1 MIIPEAA
8 FAADGDDPPADPETG
23 EQTEEP
29 ASGELTVEDSYG
41 ALKLADAYD
50 RRAIVLPESMQP
62 VPSADDPEKM
72 IDQVTFSKPKYG
84 EGLLLTGK
92 AGVLKSGR
100 IGLNAALDFTGNP
113 VGRVSVNG
121 LRERGVT
128 VTVHVYLDDQEDPVA
143 SFNLKSTMGKK
154 DWANAGDRTK
164 DVYGLG
170 LTGQHRVSFSFEISG
185 VKDTKKTSILLR
197 FIEFSESSIP
207 VLYFNIDESLGT
219 IGAMNGSSD
228 HSVECYGTV
237 DLQVPEGFAGDYDGG
252 AQTSL
257 NGLEI
262 EYLRGR
268 GNSTWDTDKKP
279 YKLKLKKKKDLF
291 GMGENKHWILLA
303 NRYDNSLIRNRMTY
317 WLGAQMGLDY
327 TPQCVPVDV
336 VMNGEYYGSY
346 LLCEQIRI
354 GDSRVAIDDLEADE
368 DSMKA
373 TELPFI
379 SGGYLLSMSPYG
391 DEDKAN
397 IFETKKGVSM
407 FIESPSFED
416 FDNDTQ
422 RQYIIAFI
430 QATEN
435 TIFSPGFRSGDV
447 RYTDL
452 LDLDAAAKYWW
463 IQEFSANGDAYGSGS
478 TFLYKTR
485 DKEGED
491 GAPGESGK
499 LFWGPLW
506 DFDYVAWGDLDY
518 SGDSPGGFENTSM
531 PWFDR
536 MKADP
541 AFAEKQLAY
550 WTGKDGEKQV
560 PSLNALLT
568 EIVKDGGLLDQYY
581 EQTKTSWKYD
591 HEKWGAY
598 GEGWGDEYAGETDDT
613 PAQAAET
620 RTYKEEVDQLRNW
633 IIGRQDNVN
642 QEINSLKPEIVTVTF
657 KVGNKTLDSIP
668 VRKGSYIEE
677 FPEAPAKKGYV
688 FRGWKSKQY
697 GIISEGDE
705 IDDNMVLTAYY
716 IKESQAIRA
725 KNLFFQ
731 PYNIYRPLEGMYGED
746 DYYPDYSVMP
756 YDSDET
762 QIRWSSSDP
771 SVATV
776 NNEGTVSFKKTGKV
790 KITGKVGSVSNS
802 YMLHIYDPKT
812 TEIRGA
818 DEISFNKKS
827 LTLSVNEYAQIRAAF
842 KPQPCDGGSLT
853 WVSLDEDI
861 ATVDSIGVV
870 TGISA
875 GKTVIVAF
883 DIDTGMYQTC
893 KVTVAS
899 NTPAKLTAPK
909 LKLTPNYGKNQ
920 IKASWS
926 KAKGAK
932 SYKVAYRKAGAKKWK
947 TLKTK
952 KTSVAVKKLKKG
964 SIYMFRAQTVG
975 KSKSSKW
982 SKQKTLYFSEVNAKV
997 KAGKKKVTVKWKK
1010 DKKAN
1015 GYQIRYSYSS
1025 NMNKAKTIN
1034 VKKSHKKYKIKKL
1047 KKGKKVYVQIRP
1059 YKKYKGKTYYGIYSK
1074 KKAVR
1079 VK

>member
-1 MIIPEAA
+1 M
-8 FAADGDDPPADPETG
+8 
-23 EQTEEP
+23 
-29 ASGELTVEDSYG
+29 
-41 ALKLADAYD
+41 
-50 RRAIVLPESMQP
+50 
-62 VPSADDPEKM
+62 
-72 IDQVTFSKPKYG
+72 
-84 EGLLLTGK
+84 
-92 AGVLKSGR
+92 
-100 IGLNAALDFTGNP
+100 
-113 VGRVSVNG
+113 
-121 LRERGVT
+121 
-128 VTVHVYLDDQEDPVA
+128 
-143 SFNLKSTMGKK
+143 
-154 DWANAGDRTK
+154 
-164 DVYGLG
+164 
-170 LTGQHRVSFSFEISG
+170 
-185 VKDTKKTSILLR
+185 
-197 FIEFSESSIP
+197 
-207 VLYFNIDESLGT
+207 
-219 IGAMNGSSD
+219 
-228 HSVECYGTV
+228 
-237 DLQVPEGFAGDYDGG
+237 
-252 AQTSL
+252 
-257 NGLEI
+257 
-262 EYLRGR
+262 
-268 GNSTWDTDKKP
+268 
-279 YKLKLKKKKDLF
+279 
-291 GMGENKHWILLA
+291 
-303 NRYDNSLIRNRMTY
+303 
-317 WLGAQMGLDY
+317 
-327 TPQCVPVDV
+327 
-336 VMNGEYYGSY
+336 
-346 LLCEQIRI
+346 
-354 GDSRVAIDDLEADE
+354 
-368 DSMKA
+368 
-373 TELPFI
+373 
-379 SGGYLLSMSPYG
+379 
-391 DEDKAN
+391 
-397 IFETKKGVSM
+397 
-407 FIESPSFED
+407 
-416 FDNDTQ
+416 
-422 RQYIIAFI
+422 
-430 QATEN
+430 
-435 TIFSPGFRSGDV
+435 
-447 RYTDL
+447 
-452 LDLDAAAKYWW
+452 
-463 IQEFSANGDAYGSGS
+463 
-478 TFLYKTR
+478 
-485 DKEGED
+485 
-491 GAPGESGK
+491 
-499 LFWGPLW
+499 
-506 DFDYVAWGDLDY
+506 
-518 SGDSPGGFENTSM
+518 
-531 PWFDR
+531 
-536 MKADP
+536 
-541 AFAEKQLAY
+541 
-550 WTGKDGEKQV
+550 
-560 PSLNALLT
+560 
-568 EIVKDGGLLDQYY
+568 
-581 EQTKTSWKYD
+581 
-591 HEKWGAY
+591 
-598 GEGWGDEYAGETDDT
+598 
-613 PAQAAET
+613 
-620 RTYKEEVDQLRNW
+620 
-633 IIGRQDNVN
+633 
-642 QEINSLKPEIVTVTF
+642 TVTF

-952 KTSVAVKKLKKG
+952 KTSVVVKKLKKG

>member
-1 MIIPEAA
+1 MIIPEVA
-8 FAADGDDPPADPETG
+8 FATDGDDPPADPGSG

-29 ASGELTVEDSYG
+29 ADGELTVEDSYG
-41 ALKLADAYD
+41 PLRLKDAYD
-50 RRAIVLPESMQP
+50 QGAIALPESMQP
-62 VPSADDPEKM
+62 VPSADDPDKM
-72 IDQVTFSKPKYG
+72 VDQVTFSEPKNG
-84 EGLLLTGK
+84 NGLLLTGT
-92 AGVLKSGR
+92 AGVLQSGR
-100 IGLNAALDFTGNP
+100 IGLNAALDFAGSP
-113 VGRVSVNG
+113 VGRISVDG

-128 VTVHVYLDDQEDPVA
+128 VTVHVYLDDQENPVA
-143 SFNLKSTMGKK
+143 SFALKSTMGKK
-154 DWANAGDRTK
+154 DWENAGDRTK

-185 VKDTKKTSILLR
+185 IKSTKKTSILLR

-207 VLYFNIDESLGT
+207 VLYFNIDESLGS
-219 IGAMNGSSD
+219 IGAMNGSPD
-228 HSVECYGTV
+228 HSAECYGTV

-257 NGLEI
+257 DGLEI

-268 GNSTWDTDKKP
+268 GNSTWDADKKP
-279 YKLKLKKKKDLF
+279 YKLKLKKKKNLF

-327 TPQCVPVDV
+327 TPQCIPVDV
-336 VMNGEYYGSY
+336 VMNDEYYGSY

-368 DSMKA
+368 DSKKA
-373 TELPFI
+373 TDLPFI
-379 SGGYLLSMSPYG
+379 SGGYLLSMAPYG

-397 IFETKKGVSM
+397 IFETQKNVSM
-407 FIESPSFED
+407 FIESPSFD
-416 FDNDTQ
+416 DYDNDTQ

-435 TIFSPGFRSGDV
+435 AIFSPGFKSGDI

-452 LDLDAAAKYWW
+452 MDLDAAAKYWW

-485 DKEGED
+485 DKEGDD

-518 SGDSPGGFENTSM
+518 NGDSPDGFENTST

-541 AFAEKQLAY
+541 VFAEKQLAY
-550 WTGKDGEKQV
+550 WTGKDGDEQV

-598 GEGWGDEYAGETDDT
+598 GEGWGDTSSDGTDGT
-613 PAQAAET
+613 PAQTAGP
-620 RTYKEEVDQLRNW
+620 RTYQEEVDQLRNW
-633 IIGRQDNVN
+633 IIGRQNNVN

-657 KVGNKTLDSIP
+657 KIGSKTIDTIP

-688 FRGWKSKQY
+688 FRGWKSKTN

-705 IDDNMVLTAYY
+705 IVENMVLTAYY

-731 PYNIYRPLEGMYGED
+731 PYDVYRPLESYYGDNE
-746 DYYPDYSVMP
+746 YYPTYSILP
-756 YDSDET
+756 FDSDET

-771 SVATV
+771 SIATV
-776 NNEGTVSFKKTGKV
+776 NSEGTVSFKKTGTV
-790 KITGKVGSVSNS
+790 KITGKVGRVSNS
-802 YMLHIYDPKT
+802 FTLHIYDPKT
-812 TEIRGA
+812 TEIGLA
-818 DEISFNKKS
+818 EEISFNKKS
-827 LTLSVNEYAQIRAAF
+827 LMLSVKEYAQIRAVL
-842 KPQPCDGGSLT
+842 KPQPCEDSFLT
-853 WVSLDEDI
+853 WVSLDPDI
-861 ATVDSIGVV
+861 ASVDSVGTV
-870 TGISA
+870 TGIKA
-875 GKTVIVAF
+875 GKTVIVALNT
-883 DIDTGMYQTC
+883 DTGMYQAC
-893 KVTVAS
+893 KVTVTS
-899 NTPAKLTAPK
+899 KTPAKLAAPK
-909 LKLTPNYGKNQ
+909 LTLTPEYGKKQ

-926 KAKGAK
+926 KVKGAK
-932 SYKVAYRKAGAKKWK
+932 SYKIDYRKAGAKKWK
-947 TLKTK
+947 TLSTK
-952 KTSVAVKKLKKG
+952 KTSVTIKKLKRR
-964 SIYMFRAQTVG
+964 SIYVFRAQTIG
-975 KSKSSKW
+975 KNKSSKW
-982 SKQKTLYFSEVNAKV
+982 TKQRTLYFSKVSAKV
-997 KAGKKKVTVKWKK
+997 KASKKKVIVKWKK

-1025 NMNKAKTIN
+1025 KMSKAKTIN
-1034 VKKSHKKYKIKKL
+1034 IKKSKKKYVIKKL
-1047 KKGKKVYVQIRP
+1047 KKGKQIYVQIRP